1 MQLIL
6 PIFPRNTKF
15 ISSKLGV
22 FEQDGMVHYLANG
35 LPVYTHPIDNIHS
48 FRFITCNFI
57 ELGLCKA
64 SEVARCFG
72 IPENSVSHQL
82 KIYRKEGANAFFSR
96 NKNDKKSHK
105 LHGELLY
112 RVQRGLDKGQS
123 NNSIAQKEG
132 ISESAIRYALG
143 TGTLKKKS
151 S

>member
-6 PIFPRNTKF
+6 PIFPRD
-15 ISSKLGV
+15 SKYLSRVLMV
-22 FEQDGMVHYLANG
+22 FEKDGMVQYLANG
-35 LPVYTHPIDNIHS
+35 LPVYSHVVDNINS

-57 ELGLCKA
+57 EQGLCKA

-82 KIYRKEGANAFFSR
+82 KIYRKDGANAFFSR
-96 NKNDKKSHK
+96 DFHDKKSHK
-105 LHGELLY
+105 LHGELLN
-112 RVQRGLDKGQS
+112 RVQRGIDKGLS
-123 NNSIAQKEG
+123 NNSIAKKED
-132 ISESAIRYALG
+132 ISEGAIRYALG

>member
-6 PIFPRNTKF
+6 PIFPQDTKF

-35 LPVYTHPIDNIHS
+35 LPVYTHPVGNINS
-48 FRFITCNFI
+48 FRFITSNFI
-57 ELGLCKA
+57 EQGLCKA

-96 NKNDKKSHK
+96 NHNDKKSHK
-105 LHGELLY
+105 LHGELLNK
-112 RVQRGLDKGQS
+112 VQGGLDKGLS
-123 NNSIAQKEG
+123 NNSIAKKEG

-143 TGTLKKKS
+143 TGTLKKKA
-151 S
+151 